1 MLPHSARAIDKLRS
15 PTTSRKM
22 NPMNECTRHEEPQGS
37 GADIVEGNV
46 VTVFTCL
53 ITATSHHC
61 IYAHYGLHGFA
72 MAGRHHSYL
81 IHVCLGGNQ
90 TQTLG
95 CSSIPI
101 TACGRVL
108 GTFDSFIM
116 RILRGVPEKPRAIRY
131 RESLLQYMSCR
142 TNNYLGSGRVTR
154 FRPKEEGAGVPQK
167 RLHKETVGCMRAI
180 LWV

>member
-1 MLPHSARAIDKLRS
+1 MVGHIASCLQDSVLPHSARAIDKLRS
-15 PTTSRKM
+15 PTTSCKM

-37 GADIVEGNV
+37 GADTVEGNV

-90 TQTLG
+90 TDPRVFINTNYGVWEGVRYIRLLHNAHPPGSSGEAQGDTLPRVP
-95 CSSIPI
+95 SPI
-101 TACGRVL
+101 HEL
-108 GTFDSFIM
+108 
-116 RILRGVPEKPRAIRY
+116 
-131 RESLLQYMSCR
+131 
-142 TNNYLGSGRVTR
+142 
-154 FRPKEEGAGVPQK
+154 
-167 RLHKETVGCMRAI
+167 
-180 LWV
+180 